1 MTRRIM
7 RMSSH
12 LISLVIGAFLF
23 FAGAHFLPS
32 AHAADN
38 FVFGFEDLPLMDGL
52 TQVAQ
57 DSVLFDTPQGR
68 IVQATAVGPIDKDS
82 VLTFYRTTL
91 PQLGWIMAG
100 DAEFQ
105 REGEILKLEFSERD
119 SQLEVRFLIEPRS

>member
-1 MTRRIM
+1 MTSKLLRSAPI
-7 RMSSH
+7 
-12 LISLVIGAFLF
+12 VVTFLF
-23 FAGAHFLPS
+23 VLLAGLQAR
-32 AHAADN
+32 AADS
-38 FVFGFEDLPLMDGL
+38 FVYGFEDLPLMEAL
-52 TQVAQ
+52 SQVAGS
-57 DSVLFDTPQGR
+57 SVLFDTPQGR

-119 SQLEVRFLIEPRS
+119 SLLEVRFLIEPRS